1 MTFTSGH
8 RGYIFIVGCTYRG
21 VGVLRFGRK
30 SRPPKEGQS
39 GKLLDEGPMGSQW
52 LTLGLLYSYTMG
64 IESPPRCGWEGKKK
78 GENAN
83 KKSRE
88 DSTLERGVLEGV
100 NKGGEKMCQLFTCF
114 REVSHVFVM

>member
-1 MTFTSGH
+1 MTSTSGH

-64 IESPPRCGWEGKKK
+64 KDHHQGVGGREKKD
-78 GENAN
+78 ENAN
-83 KKSRE
+83 KNSRE

-100 NKGGEKMCQLFTCF
+100 DNGEDI
-114 REVSHVFVM
+114 